1 MFADYE
7 NAHLMGVNPIMHEP
21 QQNRRYP
28 RGNMEDDG
36 NEEIAEDPEN
46 PDVAPARASARDR
59 VANGEVPI
67 DLLER

>member
-1 MFADYE
+1 
-7 NAHLMGVNPIMHEP
+7 
-21 QQNRRYP
+21 
-28 RGNMEDDG
+28 MEDDG
-36 NEEIAEDPEN
+36 NEEIVEDNEN

>member
-28 RGNMEDDG
+28 RGNMEDEV
-36 NEEIAEDPEN
+36 NEEIA
-46 PDVAPARASARDR
+46 
-59 VANGEVPI
+59 
-67 DLLER
+67 